1 MRGGNDRDCCAGV
14 LRGWSRWSRW
24 SWFVGYAASI
34 WIAGD
39 ICASVALSTTMT
51 IRDIRISYLARSS
64 WVLLVSS
71 RVWEDEKMMTYYEH
85 DDVNFFVQGT
95 AMMFANRT
103 KEISDNTATLISS
116 ATWPKRC
123 LYISGRGSTSYL
135 LISKQNQIMGVHLIT
150 FLITQLAL
158 WHPSVKGS
166 IPFCPGV
173 FGHFG
178 RSFITSSRYLE
189 DPLASRSSL
198 AILMVDWWLFGGLN
212 DGGFLSQMNSFSN
225 LGWKQSKWLDW
236 LEDWFYFF
244 AIRGSED
251 LDWYA
256 DTEYKSQQTPRYI
269 NNDPTQK
276 L

>member
-14 LRGWSRWSRW
+14 FRGWSRW

-51 IRDIRISYLARSS
+51 IRNIRISYLAGSS

-71 RVWEDEKMMTYYEH
+71 HVWEDEKMMTYHEH
-85 DDVNFFVQGT
+85 DNVNFFVQGT

-116 ATWPKRC
+116 ATWPKRS

-150 FLITQLAL
+150 FDYIWLPN
-158 WHPSVKGS
+158 WVSPHPSVKGS
-166 IPFCPGV
+166 ILWTVQVFSGTLGAALSHPADTLKTRLQAGVAWPF
-173 FGHFG
+173 
-178 RSFITSSRYLE
+178 
-189 DPLASRSSL
+189 
-198 AILMVDWWLFGGLN
+198 MVVWWLFGGLN
-212 DGGFLSQMNSFSN
+212 DGDFYP
-225 LGWKQSKWLDW
+225 KWTALV
-236 LEDWFYFF
+236 
-244 AIRGSED
+244 I
-251 LDWYA
+251 
-256 DTEYKSQQTPRYI
+256 
-269 NNDPTQK
+269 
-276 L
+276 